1 MLSMIMSCVHWC
13 FPFKT
18 GSRRRVIRHKMVY
31 ECCMKC
37 MCVTVLKL
45 QKCTAVKKKKK
56 RQPHPVHYFIYD
68 EGKRGVFSCVSWNKW
83 NNNTFT
89 ALQVASWWVK
99 ALISF
104 PFSPLV
110 GSLGNDRTN
119 KCRLCFRG
127 LKPKLSQLGGRRA
140 PWRALVQSTV
150 KT

>member
-1 MLSMIMSCVHWC
+1 MCALMLSLQNRFQTSSITTQNGIRVLHEVHVC
-13 FPFKT
+13 YSVKAAKVH
-18 GSRRRVIRHKMVY
+18 RRK
-31 ECCMKC
+31 K
-37 MCVTVLKL
+37 
-45 QKCTAVKKKKK
+45 KKKKK